1 MEILNTLYTLG
12 HKAVLPQDLH
22 TNTKANWTRWS
33 VLIHLSKMSAHGS
46 RKLRFDVN
54 INPPFMPESS
64 EITGLSLP
72 SHDYRTFCACRTAGR
87 FTPTG
92 R

>member
-12 HKAVLPQDLH
+12 HKAALPQDLH

-46 RKLRFDVN
+46 RKLTFDVN

-72 SHDYRTFCACRTAGR
+72 SQDYRTFCACRTAGR
-87 FTPTG
+87 FTATG